1 MPRGGRKSKM
11 AGPKQVHEVR
21 RAKARPLSE
30 REFAELG
37 GRKLVYVRTVFAR
50 DVRDELVDDDGG
62 AVIDVPGDTTLYSVH
77 SADGER
83 IALVGDRELA
93 FAAARQ
99 HEMNPVSVH

>member
-1 MPRGGRKSKM
+1 MTNRKLIELDEATTRPMSK
-11 AGPKQVHEVR
+11 
-21 RAKARPLSE
+21 

-37 GRKLVYVRTVFAR
+37 GRKLVYVRTVIAR
-50 DVRDELVDDDGG
+50 DVIDDLADEDGL
-62 AVIDVPGDTTLYSVH
+62 AENDIPEDATLYSVH
-77 SADGER
+77 AADGER